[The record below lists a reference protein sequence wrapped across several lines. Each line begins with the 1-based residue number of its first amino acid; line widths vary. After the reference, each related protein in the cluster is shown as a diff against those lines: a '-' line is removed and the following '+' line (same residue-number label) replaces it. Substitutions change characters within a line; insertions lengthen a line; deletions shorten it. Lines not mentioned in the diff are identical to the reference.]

1 MHSELSFVPKILLCG
16 DEAEF
21 LSRIGERPF
30 KIVGQ
35 AKIAGEVDRQRF
47 DFVQDNKIFFN
58 NRLQDLPALVKFL
71 KSGAAD
77 YFLFLSLNDLAAF
90 RNNAYKRGFLS
101 SQVVTLDQLKA
112 SPPGFFYDTNADLRL
127 LPFLKKSSV
136 KTLLD
141 VDGYFARGRV
151 FTKLTNDFTEIDACA
166 DKPLPPMTEN
176 IYTHAYKN
184 LSEVGFKRYDAAL
197 IIERSPQDFSSMFI
211 LLENISDTVITF
223 ARAGSELERYIH
235 SNLRR
240 FKEVRALGGGAVTWF
255 FLKRLTPPEDFCNY
269 VVTYKNIK
277 LTPPPEGYKIIQGGR
292 AVNGD
297 FGYLGDDTG
306 DNISRLNLYLNEHTA
321 LYWMWKNTTHTTL
334 GLSHYR
340 RFFTASDSAS
350 YAYEKILS
358 REDTLKILERYDIIV
373 SEVYYGG
380 LTQREWIVN
389 DCGEPLTTL
398 GEAVIRKHLLQ
409 AQPDYLDAFDFVMNS
424 TTLYKCNLFITRR
437 NIFDAYCK
445 WMFSFII
452 DATEEVLRTV
462 NLANLPFTPR
472 RLVAFFTERMLTVW
486 LRKNRLRIKELP
498 IMFAE
503 GL

>member
-1 MHSELSFVPKILLCG
+1 MGNELSFVPKILLCG
-16 DEAEF
+16 DEVEF

-30 KIVGQ
+30 KIVGH
-35 AKIAGEVDRQRF
+35 AKIAGEVDGQRF

-58 NRLQDLPALVKFL
+58 DKLQDLPALVKFL
-71 KSGAAD
+71 RSGAAD
-77 YFLFLSLNDLAAF
+77 YFLFISQWELAAF

-101 SQVVTLDQLKA
+101 SQVVTLDQFKA
-112 SPPGFFYDTNADLRL
+112 SPPGFFYDANADLRL
-127 LPFLKKSSV
+127 LLFLKKSSV

-141 VDGYFARGRV
+141 VDGYFSRGRI
-151 FTKLTNDFTEIDACA
+151 FTKLDNDFTEIDAIS
-166 DKPLPPMTEN
+166 DKPLPPMLEN
-176 IYTHAYKN
+176 IYAHVYKN
-184 LSEVGFKRYDAAL
+184 FAEVGFKRYEAAL
-197 IIERSPQDFSSMFI
+197 IIEREPIDFNSIFI
-211 LLENISDTVITF
+211 FLENITDTVITF
-223 ARAGSELERYIH
+223 ARLGSELEKHIRG
-235 SNLRR
+235 NLKR
-240 FKEVRALGGGAVTWF
+240 FAEVRVLTGGAVNWYF
-255 FLKRLTPPEDFCNY
+255 IKRFTPPEDFCNY

-297 FGYLGDDTG
+297 FGYLGDNTG

-340 RFFTASDSAS
+340 RFFTASDSSS

-389 DCGEPLTTL
+389 DCGETLTTL

-409 AQPDYLDAFDFVMNS
+409 AQPDYLDAFDFVLNS

-498 IMFAE
+498 IMFVE